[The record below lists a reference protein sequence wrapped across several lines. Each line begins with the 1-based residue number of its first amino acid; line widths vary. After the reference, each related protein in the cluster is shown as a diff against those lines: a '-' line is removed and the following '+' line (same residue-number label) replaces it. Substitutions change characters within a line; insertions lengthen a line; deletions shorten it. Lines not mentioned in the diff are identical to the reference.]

1 MKRFIV
7 VVFLLLFVLV
17 GCRENTVDKI
27 KKEINIMY
35 VENDNET
42 SVGHNFYVPL
52 NVLGYEITWASNSH
66 YVEFINDKGVIKQS
80 DKDETVLL
88 KASFSYLEKIYEKD
102 FTIVISKSDVVNTP
116 FDFNTIIKQI
126 SIPTSTTKD
135 LLLPKEIDGVLIQW
149 SSNHE
154 AINNDG
160 VIYRQDDDI
169 LVTLTATLEYEE
181 ETHTLDYQVTV
192 LKQESA
198 KPFDF
203 SKVIEKITI
212 PTLIEGDITLP
223 TEIDGVMITWVS
235 NKPLILSNEGV
246 VVRQSTHSDVR
257 LSATLSKDEFV
268 KDVSYDVVVLKETT
282 QIDYQAILD
291 RITLPLSTD
300 VNLVLPTSIDNVM
313 ITWFSHHQNITN
325 TGIITQGDNDISV
338 QLTAIAG
345 DVEKLF
351 DVLILKKSEGIISTK
366 TPIADVRAMSEGV
379 MVEVHGI
386 VTSHMTNG
394 NYTIE
399 DSTGAIPVYFGSNN
413 EALVVGSVYVIEGE
427 LSSFQGLKQ
436 IGTNIKTPTIKQN
449 LGTEPLPSVKDLSGY
464 SLNYDD
470 VTLYEGYVITYRN
483 LEVIEKAV
491 VNNALEFTV
500 KNEAGETTNAR
511 LDQR

>member
-1 MKRFIV
+1 MFKQRKRERDMKRFIV

-52 NVLGYEITWASNSH
+52 NVLGYEITWVSNSH

-169 LVTLTATLEYEE
+169 LVTLTASLEYKQ
-181 ETHTLDYQVTV
+181 ETHTIDYIVEV
-192 LKQESA
+192 VKKESV

-268 KDVSYDVVVLKETT
+268 KDVSYDVIVLKETT

-325 TGIITQGDNDISV
+325 TGIITQGDHDISV

-345 DVEKLF
+345 DVEKVF

-427 LSSFQGLKQ
+427 LSSFHGLKQ
-436 IGTNIKTPTIKQN
+436 IGTNIKSPNHQTKPWH
-449 LGTEPLPSVKDLSGY
+449 
-464 SLNYDD
+464 
-470 VTLYEGYVITYRN
+470 
-483 LEVIEKAV
+483 
-491 VNNALEFTV
+491 
-500 KNEAGETTNAR
+500 
-511 LDQR
+511 